1 MPVFGLLSI
10 VIYAMELLSGPL
22 ALRVA
27 SFINENTRVILF
39 LLEFYVLL
47 YSTSR
52 QFFKLE
58 KDSTKQDKY
67 LIRCY

>member
-1 MPVFGLLSI
+1 MPVFGLLSF

-27 SFINENTRVILF
+27 FFINENTRVILF

-58 KDSTKQDKY
+58 NDSTKQDQY